1 MRATEDPPNGALGIP
16 ECASPNLA
24 CRASP
29 IAGTGVFAIADHDA
43 PRAEFGGFVCS
54 AATGSP

>member
-16 ECASPNLA
+16 ECASPNPA

-29 IAGTGVFAIADHDA
+29 IAGTGAFANADQHA

-54 AATGSP
+54 AATGNP